1 MTTLIKSILEFDK
14 WLLLLI
20 NSHHSLFFDKI
31 MWFASGIANWF
42 PLYIFILLFLI
53 ITYKKQSWLLI
64 LLILPLIVI
73 SDQLSSEVIK
83 PLVQR
88 MRPSH
93 EPGLENLLHYVN
105 NYHGGAYGFVSS
117 HACNFFAVATY
128 LSLTAAKK
136 IRWLP
141 LIMFP
146 IVLLVIYSRIYL
158 GVHYPSD
165 VAAGG
170 LLGIFLGWLTTKIY
184 YRFHGTG
191 ISVQDE
197 KLHL

>member
-1 MTTLIKSILEFDK
+1 MTTLIKLILEFDR

-20 NSHHSLFFDKI
+20 NSHHSLFLDKI

-53 ITYKKQSWLLI
+53 FTYKKQSWLLI
-64 LLILPLIVI
+64 LLIFPLILI
-73 SDQLSSEVIK
+73 SDQLSSEIIK

-88 MRPSH
+88 LRPSH
-93 EPGLENLLHYVN
+93 EAGLENLLHYVN

-117 HACNFFAVATY
+117 HACNFFAVTTY
-128 LSLTAAKK
+128 LSLTASKK

-146 IVLLVIYSRIYL
+146 VASLVAYSRIYL

-165 VAAGG
+165 IAAGG
-170 LLGIFLGWLTTKIY
+170 LLGIVLGWLMAKIY
-184 YRFHGTG
+184 YKFYGASKT
-191 ISVQDE
+191 IKDE
-197 KLHL
+197 IVHS

>member
-1 MTTLIKSILEFDK
+1 MTTLIKLILEFDK

-20 NSHHSLFFDKI
+20 NSHHSSFLDRI

-53 ITYKKQSWLLI
+53 FAYKKQSWLLI
-64 LLILPLIVI
+64 LLIFPLIVI
-73 SDQLSSEVIK
+73 SDQLSSEIIK

-88 MRPSH
+88 LRPSQ

-128 LSLTAAKK
+128 LSLTASKK

-146 IVLLVIYSRIYL
+146 VVLLVIYSRIYL

-165 VAAGG
+165 IAAGG
-170 LLGIFLGWLTTKIY
+170 LLGIFLGWLMAKIY
-184 YRFHGTG
+184 YRFTAR
-191 ISVQDE
+191 V
-197 KLHL
+197 KT

>member
-1 MTTLIKSILEFDK
+1 MTTLINLISEFDK

-20 NSHHSLFFDKI
+20 NSHHSPSLDRI

-53 ITYKKQSWLLI
+53 FTYKKQSWLLI
-64 LLILPLIVI
+64 LLIFPLIVI
-73 SDQLSSEVIK
+73 SDQLSSEIIK
-83 PLVQR
+83 PLVHR
-88 MRPSH
+88 LRPSH

-105 NYHGGAYGFVSS
+105 SYHGGPYGFVSS

-128 LSLTAAKK
+128 LTLTASKK

-146 IVLLVIYSRIYL
+146 VVLLVIYSRAYL

-165 VAAGG
+165 IAAGG
-170 LLGIFLGWLTTKIY
+170 LLGIFLGWLTAKIY
-184 YRFHGTG
+184 YRFCSTVKK
-191 ISVQDE
+191 IKDE
-197 KLHL
+197 TIYF